1 MAKSKV
7 GRESIDI
14 VEIVRLVVKS
24 SRLDPCRSHF
34 RHLEFFFVKFEFHA
48 SGLVFHY

>member
-7 GRESIDI
+7 GLESIDL

-24 SRLDPCRSHF
+24 SHLDPCRSHF
-34 RHLEFFFVKFEFHA
+34 RHFEFFVKFEFNA